1 MSNDNGKNPMP
12 NDKDNDDLVFTA
24 FKNMDLYGKDHNVL
38 SGLLGMTTCSERSCE
53 FQKFLQRL
61 DTYPT
66 AERESHLFEIGSLL
80 TTNNCAF
87 LDLATNQSGSH
98 ALRTLFRRSPALDH
112 LIFLSVSMNFF
123 SLMTS
128 KYSRG
133 LINSAIRVVDK
144 TKKETLYKLTYEC
157 TLDLARVE
165 TGCLALNEVFQEIRG
180 KYRDLIFKRV
190 AKNADWLSFDHYG
203 THVVQ
208 NFLTLE
214 NPGATAAI
222 AERLCG
228 CFFRLAKERQGSYV
242 VEKCLKSCFAREIVL
257 EEFRGNDQEW
267 VRMANDKF
275 GNFVA
280 QCALKVMKEEGMTP
294 LLREFIEKLR
304 PYFCTMKI
312 GYGKNIVRLI
322 QEDIERCL

>member
-1 MSNDNGKNPMP
+1 MLVNAGQTGQRWIPAKNVPEKNRILCFLAIQAMSNDNGKNPMP

-123 SLMTS
+123 SLMT
-128 KYSRG
+128 
-133 LINSAIRVVDK
+133 N
-144 TKKETLYKLTYEC
+144 
-157 TLDLARVE
+157 LARVE